1 MDLGLVGHLAFVDSI
16 LCFISVMVMT
26 GPKSPE
32 VPWACGNSKKPLLQ
46 VNNLA
51 LLFPSKLFNYDG
63 KMGEEVKP

>member
-26 GPKSPE
+26 GTKSSE
-32 VPWACGNSKKPLLQ
+32 VPWACGNVETPILQ

-51 LLFPSKLFNYDG
+51 LLLQSK
-63 KMGEEVKP
+63 